1 MDFSTINFWAV
12 LVCGAVS
19 LFLGFIW
26 YSKPLFGKA
35 WMKESGMTEEKA
47 QKSNMALT
55 FGLTFILSLLMAL
68 TLAFFFRGGVGF
80 TDGLLYGAMTGI
92 FWVGASLAILY
103 LFEHH
108 SLKLWLINAGYLAV
122 LFTIMGGIIGAW
134 H

>member
-19 LFLGFIW
+19 LFIGGVW
-26 YSKPLFGKA
+26 YATPIFGKP

-47 QKSNMALT
+47 KKSNMALT

-68 TLAFFFRGGVGF
+68 NMAFFFGGEVNF
-80 TDGLLYGAMTGI
+80 TDGLLYGAMTGL

-103 LFEHH
+103 LFEQH
-108 SLKLWLINAGYLAV
+108 SLKLWLINAGFLVVY
-122 LFTIMGGIIGAW
+122 FTVIGGILGAW